1 MFQNNTRL
9 GNNFHFKDRVPK
21 DFLLMSFINFNVDYA
36 MSLIRE
42 TLECRNW

>member
-21 DFLLMSFINFNVDYA
+21 DFLLMPFINFNVDYA

-42 TLECRNW
+42 TL